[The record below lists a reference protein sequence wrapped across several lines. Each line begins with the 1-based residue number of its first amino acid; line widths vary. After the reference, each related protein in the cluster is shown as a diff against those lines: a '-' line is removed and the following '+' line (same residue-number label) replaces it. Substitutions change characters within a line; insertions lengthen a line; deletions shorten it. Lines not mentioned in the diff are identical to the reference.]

1 MTRADPPP
9 AAVLAV
15 DGGNSKTEVALVS
28 AEGSLL
34 GARRGP
40 TISHQQVGI
49 EVGMQRLRVLVDAA
63 LAAMGRAAPSQERPG
78 SRSAAS
84 RPAAELGVYSLAGA
98 DFRAD
103 FRLLGDGLRA
113 ARLARRDLV
122 LNDTFGALRAGT
134 HRPWGVVLICGQG
147 INAAAVAPDGRSARF
162 PGIGPVSGDWGGGG
176 SVGGAGLAAAVR
188 ARDGRGPRT
197 SLERSVPAYFGLARP
212 AAVSRAIYDGR
223 IAQSR
228 IGELSPLVFG
238 AASEGDPVAREIV
251 DRLAD
256 ELATMAV
263 ALIRRLHLTRLDPEV
278 VLAGGVFNADDGDF
292 YRRIENGIRRV
303 APRARTLRLTSPP
316 VLGAALLGLDR
327 LAGGAADPEVEARI
341 RAAFAGL
348 DLRETAS
355 PASGPHPP
363 RAGGR

>member
-1 MTRADPPP
+1 MTTADPPP

-28 AEGSLL
+28 AEGSVLAAL
-34 GARRGP
+34 RGP
-40 TISHQQVGI
+40 TVSHQQVAI
-49 EVGMQRLRVLVDAA
+49 EVGMQRLGGLVDAA
-63 LAAMGRAAPSQERPG
+63 LATLPAAGRGQADRG
-78 SRSAAS
+78 SGPAAS

-113 ARLARRDLV
+113 ARLARTDLI

-147 INAAAVAPDGRSARF
+147 INAAAVAPDGSSARF
-162 PGIGPVSGDWGGGG
+162 LAIGPVSGDWGGGG

-197 SLERSVPAYFGLARP
+197 SLERSVPAHFGLARP

-223 IAQSR
+223 IAEDR
-228 IGELSPLVFG
+228 IGELSPVVF
-238 AASEGDPVAREIV
+238 AAAGEGDPVAREIV

-256 ELATMAV
+256 ELATMAS

-278 VLAGGVFNADDGDF
+278 VLAGGVFRADDADF
-292 YRRIENGIRRV
+292 YRRIETGIRSV
-303 APRARTLRLTSPP
+303 APRAGTVRLTSPP

-327 LAGGAADPEVEARI
+327 LAGGGADPKVEARI

-348 DLRETAS
+348 DLRERAS

-363 RAGGR
+363 PAGDQ